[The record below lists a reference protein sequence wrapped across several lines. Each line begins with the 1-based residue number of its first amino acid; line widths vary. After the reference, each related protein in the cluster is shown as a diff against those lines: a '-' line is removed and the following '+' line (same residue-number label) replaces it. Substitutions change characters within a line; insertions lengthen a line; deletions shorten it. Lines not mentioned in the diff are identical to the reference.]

1 MTKTNIMKS
10 LLKKIETANGEEL
23 AKIIS
28 ALEKNTNVIN
38 CDICS
43 SSGITINIISEL
55 ADEFEEYYYENI
67 DEEIEVDKLTSL
79 KSEFENYL
87 DTIKFSEISE
97 YVLNKENLY
106 NFNRW
111 LFCYVYEMNFL
122 EWIDFDCERFL
133 EDYCSKMKWV

>member
-1 MTKTNIMKS
+1 VTKTNIMKS